1 MVIKPN
7 KMQYV
12 NDWFKNVQRICA
24 GNSADLIKQ
33 IDDMRH
39 EHAMELVIVKNENKL
54 LEKENEKMFFNTKVY
69 CRICKLKC

>member
-39 EHAMELVIVKNENKL
+39 EHAMELVIVKNETNYLK
-54 LEKENEKMFFNTKVY
+54 KKMK
-69 CRICKLKC
+69 KCFSTQKYIAGYAN